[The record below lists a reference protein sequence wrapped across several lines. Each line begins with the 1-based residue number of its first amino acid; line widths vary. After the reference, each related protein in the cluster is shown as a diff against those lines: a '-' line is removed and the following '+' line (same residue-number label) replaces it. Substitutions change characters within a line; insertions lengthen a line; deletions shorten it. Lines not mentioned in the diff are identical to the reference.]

1 MEIYK
6 LRLAQKLILLNKAL
20 TGLTDAVISNDRDV
34 PDFQAPDL
42 SPTEGYT
49 DDIEGFNEIIAVQNQ
64 KLVSA
69 LAQGFNKKNADI
81 RSGKAEMAQLQAE
94 VERLETEGEAAKN
107 SHAREYAQ
115 MQEEL
120 FRMGDWA
127 LRLKAE
133 LEEAQNQVAEMRS
146 SFSWRIT
153 FPLRELGAWV
163 LRPGQQFRRY
173 AVFALKF
180 LKTLYYALPFSER
193 TRFKHLQWAA
203 KISPRIL
210 LATGTQPAY
219 LQSVINSSTSIRKK
233 PAQRTPSKVRSEAV
247 DYVVWGVIDWHFRN
261 QRPQHLARELAK
273 LGRRVFYV
281 SPHFVPTPEPGFETE
296 VLDEE
301 LPLYQV
307 KFHLKDSP
315 AIYFNAP
322 GKEEVWQLR
331 CGIGQLLE
339 QMGSL
344 QTVSLVNHPYWTDI
358 ARVLPNSRL
367 VYDCMDHHAGF
378 GTYSDGL
385 HALENALLSM
395 SDMTVVTS
403 SWLEKELTSICAQ
416 SALVRNA
423 TDYGFFSTKP
433 AKVYRDAKKRRVIG
447 YYGAIAEWFDVPLV
461 AALAG
466 RFPTCSIL
474 LIGHD
479 TVGAQEQLK
488 EYPNVA
494 FTGEVPYRELPFYLY
509 GFDVCLLP
517 FRVIPLTLATNPVKV
532 YEYLSAGKPVVA
544 VDLPEISQFDGLV
557 YAAEGTEAFLG
568 QVALALSEGQTAALV
583 QRRQQFAASQTW
595 TVRAKALSGHAE
607 AWASDPWISV
617 IIVTYNNLSFTKDCL
632 DSLDQYSQYPNLE
645 IIVVDN
651 HSSDDTPS
659 YLERWATSGKN
670 RRIIPNDENRGFAA
684 ANNQGLA
691 LACGDYLVL
700 LNNDTYVTPGWVRT
714 LMNHLR
720 RDPSI
725 GIIGPVTNNIGNESR
740 IEIAYESLEEMLDKS
755 RAYTRAHL
763 GHVFD
768 LPTTAFFCVMF
779 SRATYEAIGPLD
791 EVFGQ
796 GFFEDD
802 DYCRRIEQLGL
813 RISCA
818 DDVFVHHHLSASFDK
833 LKAEARKALFERNR
847 VLYEAKW
854 GAWKPHVYRDA
865 L

>member
-1 MEIYK
+1 LVE
-6 LRLAQKLILLNKAL
+6 LGAR
-20 TGLTDAVISNDRDV
+20 VEERDR
-34 PDFQAPDL
+34 
-42 SPTEGYT
+42 E
-49 DDIEGFNEIIAVQNQ
+49 
-64 KLVSA
+64 LVELGARVEERDRELVEFGARVEERDRELVELGARVEERDRELVELGARVEERDNSI
-69 LAQGFNKKNADI
+69 N
-81 RSGKAEMAQLQAE
+81 QLQAE
-94 VERLETEGEAAKN
+94 VEEIKN
-107 SHAREYAQ
+107 THAREYAQ
-115 MQEEL
+115 MREEL

-127 LRLKAE
+127 LNLKAE
-133 LEEAQNQVAEMRS
+133 LEQSRNQVAAMRS

-153 FPLRELGAWV
+153 FPFRELGAWV
-163 LRPGQQFRRY
+163 LRPGKQFRRY
-173 AVFALKF
+173 VVFGLKF
-180 LKTLYYALPFSER
+180 LKMLYYALPFSEKA
-193 TRFKHLQWAA
+193 RFKHLQWVG

-219 LQSVINSSTSIRKK
+219 LQSVLNSSTSLQKK
-233 PAQRTPSKVRSEAV
+233 PVQRTPSKVGPGGAV
-247 DYVVWGVIDWHFRN
+247 DYIVWGVIDWHFRN

-281 SPHFVPTPEPGFETE
+281 SPQFIPTPEPGFETE
-296 VLDEE
+296 VLDED
-301 LPLYQV
+301 LSLYQV

-315 AIYFNAP
+315 AIYFEAP
-322 GKEEVWQLR
+322 GKEEVRQLR
-331 CGIGQLLE
+331 HGIGQLLD
-339 QMGSL
+339 QTGSL

-385 HALENALLSM
+385 HALENALLAM
-395 SDMTVVTS
+395 SDTTIVTS
-403 SWLEKELTSICAQ
+403 SWLETELTGACAQ

-461 AALAG
+461 AALAR
-466 RFPTCSIL
+466 RFPDCSIL

-479 TVGAQEQLK
+479 TVGAQDQLK
-488 EYPNVA
+488 QYPNVG
-494 FTGEVPYRELPFYLY
+494 FTGEVPYGELPFYLY

-557 YAAEGTEAFLG
+557 YTAEGTEAFLG
-568 QVALALSEGQTAALV
+568 QVALALSEGQTSALV

-595 TVRAKALSGHAE
+595 TVRARALSEHAE

-617 IIVTYNNLSFTKDCL
+617 IVVTYNNLSFTKDCL

-651 HSSDDTPS
+651 HSLDDTPS
-659 YLERWATSGKN
+659 YLKKWAKSGKN
-670 RRIIPNDENRGFAA
+670 RRIVLNDENRGFAA

-700 LNNDTYVTPGWVRT
+700 LNNDTYVTPGWART

-740 IEIAYESLEEMLDKS
+740 IEITYEDLDEMLDKS
-755 RAYTRAHL
+755 RVYTRAHL

-779 SRATYEAIGPLD
+779 SRSTYKAIGPLD

-833 LKAEARKALFERNR
+833 LKTEARKALFERNR
-847 VLYEAKW
+847 VLYETKW
-854 GAWKPHVYRDA
+854 GPWKPHVYRDK
-865 L
+865 